1 MSSPTDPNLFAS
13 DLAGMDDFKQ
23 RDLDPTCV
31 VLGRGLPPGWSM
43 HQTGDGR
50 WQCDG
55 PGVDF
60 VLEHQRAVAVSEAWR
75 LHEAGAGDKPAM
87 AKS

>member
-1 MSSPTDPNLFAS
+1 MSHQLTDPDLFAS
-13 DLAGMDDFKQ
+13 DLA
-23 RDLDPTCV
+23 DLDPASV

-60 VLEHQRAVAVSEAWR
+60 VLEHERAVAVAEAWR
-75 LHEAGAGDKPAM
+75 LHEAGNEG
-87 AKS
+87 KST